1 MWTGLYRPRSI
12 SQRLP
17 CVSLATTCKLGCL
30 LPDKR
35 EGTEDQGV
43 TWLFK
48 VIELQVRCGRPAKP
62 GSQGKGQAPH
72 VAPLMDTPLPLFAP
86 CRGPPSS
93 LPSASLYISPAR
105 FWSSLSCQTTCK
117 AELRTLGASAE
128 ALTTSPASGE
138 FVEKGHQL
146 AGLGHAC

>member
-1 MWTGLYRPRSI
+1 M
-12 SQRLP
+12 
-17 CVSLATTCKLGCL
+17 
-30 LPDKR
+30 R
-35 EGTEDQGV
+35 ELRIKGV

-48 VIELQVRCGRPAKP
+48 VRELQVRCGRPAKP

-128 ALTTSPASGE
+128 ALTTSPVSGE

-146 AGLGHAC
+146 AWSWACMLNGHTSHSSISCALNGWFSNFNWHKNHLESF